1 MSAAPPAEGQ
11 EEVEPPATPV
21 SKMLGATLARHAAL
35 LKELGY
41 DERDDFKNISPTELS
56 ELLASL
62 KDAVCAWVCVT
73 WAPG

>member
-1 MSAAPPAEGQ
+1 
-11 EEVEPPATPV
+11 
-21 SKMLGATLARHAAL
+21 MLGATLARHAAL